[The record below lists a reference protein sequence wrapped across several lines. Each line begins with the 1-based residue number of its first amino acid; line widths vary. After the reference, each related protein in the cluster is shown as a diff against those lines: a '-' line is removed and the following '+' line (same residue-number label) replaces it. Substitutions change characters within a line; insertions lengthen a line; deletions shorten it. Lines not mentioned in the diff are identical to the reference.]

1 MCCVAHPSV
10 LLLMLLLVEASCLGG
25 RSCLPGVV
33 DAKVEGMY
41 LRGNSYYQG
50 R

>member
-25 RSCLPGVV
+25 RSCLPDVA
-33 DAKVEGMY
+33 AKVEGMY
-41 LRGNSYYQG
+41 LRVNSYSQG

>member
-1 MCCVAHPSV
+1 MCCIAHPSV

-25 RSCLPGVV
+25 RSCLHGVA
-33 DAKVEGMY
+33 AKVERMY
-41 LRGNSYYQG
+41 LRGNYYSQG

>member
-1 MCCVAHPSV
+1 MCCVAHSSV
-10 LLLMLLLVEASCLGG
+10 LLSMLLLVEAGCLGG

-33 DAKVEGMY
+33 AAKVEGMY
-41 LRGNSYYQG
+41 LLGNSYSQG